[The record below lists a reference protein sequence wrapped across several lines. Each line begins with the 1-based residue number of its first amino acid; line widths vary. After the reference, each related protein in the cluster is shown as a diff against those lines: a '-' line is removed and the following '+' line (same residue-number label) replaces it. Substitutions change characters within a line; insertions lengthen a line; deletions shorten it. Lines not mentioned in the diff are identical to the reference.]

1 MLHFRNSRGKI
12 NITSVLLRT
21 EKCSVPLIMLKRKKL
36 QHRNSF
42 YDQCKVNPD
51 GEITE
56 MFLSFQLLVLC
67 FTLFMHKQKSQAQQL
82 RLSLSPAFIDSPVL
96 IQSSTQIFCHL
107 ASSGGSVSDRSVNV
121 DAE

>member
-1 MLHFRNSRGKI
+1 MI

-21 EKCSVPLIMLKRKKL
+21 EKCSAPLIMLKRKKL

-42 YDQCKVNPD
+42 HDQCKVNPD

-56 MFLSFQLLVLC
+56 MYLSFQLLVLC

-82 RLSLSPAFIDSPVL
+82 RLSLSCFHDSPVL
-96 IQSSTQIFCHL
+96 IQSNTQIFCHL
-107 ASSGGSVSDRSVNV
+107 VSSSGSVSDRSVNL
-121 DAE
+121 DTE